1 MIGKRWGLET
11 AALIATVASVG
22 GWSAPAQE
30 PPGLSSGSGQGTG
43 SGFSSGVQRNR
54 SGSLSGTGPSR
65 SVGRGG
71 EQQPTREREAG
82 RGMGLGPG
90 VNVRF
95 PNDPYLIP
103 FMTMAGEGGAIDPNL
118 PTGVTPELVKNAKL
132 IGTVDERSLALQRI
146 ANSAISSNQ
155 LFMAHQ
161 ILEDA
166 VSSAVA
172 VQTPL
177 VRDQRLIA
185 IVTSLTILNDA
196 LLREGQ
202 KGTLAPPPADL
213 KPEAV
218 PKRPDPGVLIRLA
231 RLEWNRAAY
240 LAGLIGNPTYRNEML
255 YRVAESEASG
265 SASIANE
272 FIEDDL
278 DPAKPDKARADRNKA
293 YQTAADEEL
302 VDSYNVASKIERPIW
317 RYRAMVRIALQASD
331 SRQYDR
337 GFEFSRKIGNP
348 ESRTEA
354 LLLIA
359 EALCRHDRQDRATP
373 VYEEAAAA
381 AASIQQEG
389 LRGVITG
396 FLVDSLIA
404 AGRFD
409 DARACVVIYPEES
422 QQLVALGAIAES
434 QGRRGGAESARRWI
448 AADVPAAYRPTLYR
462 RVVAGYLW
470 AIEQNRGR
478 GFAK

>member
-1 MIGKRWGLET
+1 MNGKRWGLET
-11 AALIATVASVG
+11 AALIAGLAIPLG
-22 GWSAPAQE
+22 GSWALAQE
-30 PPGLSSGSGQGTG
+30 PPGLSSGTGQGTG
-43 SGFSSGVQRNR
+43 SGLSSGVQRSR
-54 SGSLSGTGPSR
+54 SGSISGTGPPRAIER
-65 SVGRGG
+65 SNQG
-71 EQQPTREREAG
+71 PREGAPV

-90 VNVRF
+90 VNVQY

-103 FMTMAGEGGAIDPNL
+103 FMTMAQEGGAIDPSL

-132 IGTVDERSLALQRI
+132 IGTVEERSLALQRI

-155 LFMAHQ
+155 LFQAHQ

-166 VSSAVA
+166 VHSAVE

-185 IVTSLTILNDA
+185 IVTSLTLLNDA

-202 KGTLAPPPADL
+202 KGTLVPPPVDV
-213 KPEAV
+213 KPEAI
-218 PKRPDPGVLIRLA
+218 PKRADPQVLIRMA
-231 RLEWNRAAY
+231 RLEWSRAAY
-240 LAGLIGNPTYRNEML
+240 LAGLIGNPTYRSEML
-255 YRVAESEASG
+255 YRVSDNQASG

-278 DPAKPDKARADRNKA
+278 DAAKPNQGRIERNKV
-293 YQTAADEEL
+293 YQAAADAEL
-302 VDSYNVASKIERPIW
+302 VDSYNVAEKIERPIW
-317 RYRAMVRIALQASD
+317 RFRAMVRIALQAAD

-337 GFEFSRKIGNP
+337 GFELARRIQNA
-348 ESRTEA
+348 ESRTES

-359 EALCRHDRQDRATP
+359 EALCRHDHNDRATP
-373 VYEEAAAA
+373 VYEEAARA

-409 DARACVVIYPEES
+409 DARACIVIYPEES
-422 QQLVALGAIAES
+422 QRLVALGAIAES

-470 AIEQNRGR
+470 AIEQNRGQK
-478 GFAK
+478 FPK